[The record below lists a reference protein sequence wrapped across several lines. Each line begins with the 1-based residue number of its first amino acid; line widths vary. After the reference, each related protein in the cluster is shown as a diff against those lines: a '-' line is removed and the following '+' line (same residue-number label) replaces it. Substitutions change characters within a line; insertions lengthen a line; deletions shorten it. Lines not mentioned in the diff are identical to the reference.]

1 MSKFTTTLILTLFSI
16 TYSSAAETP
25 NVILIYGDDVGYA
38 DLGAYGATKIPTP
51 NLDKLAQQG
60 LRFTDAHCAAATC
73 TPSRYSL
80 LTGEMAFRKPGTG
93 ILAGNAKMAIK
104 PKQFTLGDLFQKAGY
119 HTGVIGKWHLGL
131 GSGKI
136 NWNKSIAPGPLQ
148 IGFDECFILPSTNDR
163 VPCVYMKDDRILNL
177 DPNDPITVSYGKPI
191 PETGPGTNY
200 PNAKE
205 DPEAMTYYRSSHGHD
220 NSVINGVGRI
230 GYMKGGKAALWNDE
244 EMADVLM
251 AETKR
256 FIKENKAKPFF
267 LFYSSQDIHVPRMP
281 NPRFQGKSELSYRG
295 DAMVQLDWTVGQIM
309 ETLDEQ
315 GLADNTILIFSSDN
329 GPVYDDG
336 YKDGTTV
343 LTSTQ
348 EVDRGHDAS
357 GIYQG
362 GKYQIYEGG
371 TRVPLIVRWP
381 GKIEPG
387 VSDAL
392 LTQVDFLASF
402 AKMLMLEIPQ
412 GEAID
417 SRAEWETLLG
427 QDKVGSEM
435 ILEQARGLALRQGDW
450 KYIEPAKKKGTAEL
464 YNLKDD
470 PSEQKNV
477 AKQHP
482 DRVAKMEEMLT
493 KYRDQG
499 LR

>member
-1 MSKFTTTLILTLFSI
+1 
-16 TYSSAAETP
+16 
-25 NVILIYGDDVGYA
+25 
-38 DLGAYGATKIPTP
+38 
-51 NLDKLAQQG
+51 
-60 LRFTDAHCAAATC
+60 
-73 TPSRYSL
+73 
-80 LTGEMAFRKPGTG
+80 
-93 ILAGNAKMAIK
+93 
-104 PKQFTLGDLFQKAGY
+104 
-119 HTGVIGKWHLGL
+119 
-131 GSGKI
+131 
-136 NWNKSIAPGPLQ
+136 
-148 IGFDECFILPSTNDR
+148 
-163 VPCVYMKDDRILNL
+163 
-177 DPNDPITVSYGKPI
+177 
-191 PETGPGTNY
+191 
-200 PNAKE
+200 
-205 DPEAMTYYRSSHGHD
+205 
-220 NSVINGVGRI
+220 
-230 GYMKGGKAALWNDE
+230 
-244 EMADVLM
+244 MADVLM

-295 DAMVQLDWTVGQIM
+295 DAMVQLDWTVGEIM
-309 ETLDEQ
+309 KTLNEQ